1 MQSCFLYGK
10 IKPIQKRKVVRDME
24 EKILQKLDSM
34 QNSIQTQMSG
44 MQTQI
49 DGIQRQIN
57 GIEIRIDGIQ
67 SQIDGMQSQ
76 MDGMQVQIN
85 DMQTQMNKRFEE
97 MDQDITEIRQQQF
110 AFEEIYGRKID
121 AIFDCVTM
129 QMQRNQKHSE
139 KMHELSG
146 RMDRNE
152 ITMLD
157 YDRRIT
163 ILERK
168 R

>member
-34 QNSIQTQMSG
+34 QNSIQAQMSG

-57 GIEIRIDGIQ
+57 GIEIRIDGMQ
-67 SQIDGMQSQ
+67 SQI
-76 MDGMQVQIN
+76 DGMQVQIN

-97 MDQDITEIRQQQF
+97 MDQNITEIRQQQF

-163 ILERK
+163 NLERK

>member
-1 MQSCFLYGK
+1 
-10 IKPIQKRKVVRDME
+10 ME
-24 EKILQKLDSM
+24 GKILQKLDSM
-34 QNSIQTQMSG
+34 QNSIQTQMNGIQTQMNG

-49 DGIQRQIN
+49 DGMQTQIN
-57 GIEIRIDGIQ
+57 
-67 SQIDGMQSQ
+67 
-76 MDGMQVQIN
+76 N
-85 DMQTQMNKRFEE
+85 MQTQMNKRFEE
-97 MDQDITEIRQQQF
+97 IDQAITEIRQQQF
-110 AFEEIYGRKID
+110 VFEETYGKKID

-163 ILERK
+163 NLERK